1 MAKITTRQMIR
12 NLFVANGNQYQITG
26 EIVALTDAATQTVY
40 STISSMATANP
51 PELERRSTN
60 GVYQYR
66 LYSSVY
72 NNLAFQALQQKQI
85 PARNLP
91 DEKSLA
97 EKVKEAV
104 AETQPEAEATVS
116 VKIIPEGVSAK
127 AAAKA
132 RAAYWRDEDREAFA
146 LNFARLQA
154 EQPLRDFELLAIDAQ
169 KDFPREKVK
178 IIKSRREIS
187 SWFEAS
193 LASARIHAKKE
204 KQAQELREQE
214 ERAAQEAQR
223 QQETL
228 RQQQGQILQTLSNID
243 LFGEVM
249 KRGQSLIEVMLC
261 NALQSP
267 NVQRT
272 LVETLNLNSSE
283 RRMYARPSH
292 SPIMPTDEIRQ
303 RLKRIGILGVNKPIH
318 QTQMKQ
324 RMEGMYD
331 LRFGNVDANVTR
343 LQESMANCDEV
354 FLLTDH
360 VPHRT
365 TAALK
370 AAGIKYMPMSGDK
383 RAIEEFLSK
392 RYLEENK

>member
-12 NLFVANGNQYQITG
+12 NLFVSNGNHYLITG

-51 PELERRSTN
+51 PELERRSSN

-72 NNLAFQALQQKQI
+72 NNLAFQALQQKQN
-85 PARNLP
+85 PAPNTP

-104 AETQPEAEATVS
+104 AETQPEATVQ

-154 EQPLRDFELLAIDAQ
+154 EQPLRDFELLAMEAQ

-178 IIKSRREIS
+178 IIKARREIS

-193 LASARIHAKKE
+193 LASARNIAKKE
-204 KQAQELREQE
+204 KQDQEKREQE

-228 RQQQGQILQTLSNID
+228 LQQQGQVLQTLSNLD

-249 KRGQSLIEVMLC
+249 KRGQSLIETMLC

-272 LVETLNLNSSE
+272 LIETLNLNSSE
-283 RRMYARPSH
+283 RRMYARSAH
-292 SPIMPTDEIRQ
+292 SPDMPADESRK

-331 LRFGNVDANVTR
+331 LRFGNVDANAAR
-343 LQESMANCDEV
+343 LQESMTNCDEV

-365 TAALK
+365 NAQLK
-370 AAGIKYMPMSGDK
+370 AASIKFTPMSGDK

-392 RYLEENK
+392 RYLEENE